1 MNLSGQAKYSFPSTA
16 RFNGLQCSNV
26 MQMCTI
32 MIKVEDVPQSA
43 ESMLPQL
50 INLSASLQEPDDYY
64 VGRTNNTAVLPRSI
78 LLFHRDSLTGAHRD
92 DNVHNRYVLLCC
104 LGTSGTMFIDGQMVE
119 LQSGHAIL
127 IFPHQMHYFII
138 PTQPIN
144 WLFITFELPKS
155 EWLDPLRER
164 LCPILPAT
172 EKILC
177 SLLETYAQKA
187 LSRKSH
193 SLTHSLGYLL
203 AHLIETNQGQQDDQQ
218 DKPAV
223 LHSRSVKI
231 FQEVNQFIY
240 ANLGEAF
247 SIETLAEEVGVS
259 ASHLR
264 LLVRTQIGMGLGH
277 YINRIRIN
285 HAQRLL
291 QDSDLPIKRIA
302 FDCGFNSSQSFA
314 RAFRRATGVAPHRY
328 RKHGASGGS

>member
-1 MNLSGQAKYSFPSTA
+1 
-16 RFNGLQCSNV
+16 
-26 MQMCTI
+26 
-32 MIKVEDVPQSA
+32 MIKLEDVPQAA
-43 ESMLPQL
+43 ESTLPQL
-50 INLSASLQEPDDYY
+50 INLSASLPEPDNYY
-64 VGRTNNTAVLPRSI
+64 VGRTNSTAVLPRSI
-78 LLFHRDSLTGAHRD
+78 LLFHRDSLSGAHRD
-92 DNVHNRYVLLCC
+92 DNVHNRYVLLCS
-104 LGTSGTMFIDGQMVE
+104 LGKSGTVFIDGQMVE

-127 IFPHQMHYFII
+127 ISPHQAHHFII
-138 PTQPIN
+138 PTQAIN

-155 EWLDPLRER
+155 TWLDPLRER

-172 EKILC
+172 EKILY
-177 SLLETYAQKA
+177 SLMETYAQQA
-187 LSRKSH
+187 ISRKSH
-193 SLTHSLGYLL
+193 SLTHTLGYLL
-203 AHLIETNQGQQDDQQ
+203 AHLIETNKGQQDDLQ

-223 LHSRSVKI
+223 VRSGPVRILQK
-231 FQEVNQFIY
+231 VNQFIY
-240 ANLGEAF
+240 ANIGAAF

-264 LLVRTQIGMGLGH
+264 LLVRTQIGMGLGY

-328 RKHGASGGS
+328 RKHGTGNGAESEG